1 MAPIKLRHVVS
12 FSSQDPRYPVENLL
26 RDSGVLPWLSCPR
39 DRSRQLRVELQLEQ
53 ASLFGYVDI
62 GNCGSALLQI
72 DVGRSS
78 WPPDRPYVTLLP
90 ATTLMTPANCKLGE
104 NRTSVRMFKEGD
116 FLPASL
122 SEKWDRVRITCSQP
136 FHKHSQFG
144 LSFLRFRTP
153 LDEEKNEMTEGQ
165 RMSENETLHRE
176 SDTTPWLSNPSV
188 RRTFFPETQT
198 SAVEETL
205 KSRLQQ
211 LDPGSAPHIGNSV
224 CLSRTARMVILAARS
239 RRLIFPPG
247 GSRSVEERKYPQEE
261 DRGASVSHSESGS
274 CPESS
279 GAPPMKK
286 VQQMPSSKRKARQE
300 SNRGRFV
307 SRTSPGGLR
316 QRTRGG
322 KGQKGQ
328 NGISQMRSTAVE
340 SGPRRGEEA
349 GSCPICGGSF
359 QLDFLPLHASRCGE
373 VVDLEESSSSSEE
386 ALHSGGI
393 SFSHTEESP
402 WVSCPLCGFRYSA
415 SVIEQHA
422 SRCGEQESSGT
433 SSPWVE

>member
-62 GNCGSALLQI
+62 VICPDFSGNCGSALLQI

-274 CPESS
+274 
-279 GAPPMKK
+279 
-286 VQQMPSSKRKARQE
+286 
-300 SNRGRFV
+300 
-307 SRTSPGGLR
+307 
-316 QRTRGG
+316 
-322 KGQKGQ
+322 
-328 NGISQMRSTAVE
+328 
-340 SGPRRGEEA
+340 
-349 GSCPICGGSF
+349 F